1 MGRQRKRDHDYSR
14 LTQWFHPHSLS
25 LSMAR
30 ASIKRLTGVKLLVA
44 GTTPDFSES
53 AGVVEVHVPSIA
65 LHEVVAFE
73 LA

>member
-1 MGRQRKRDHDYSR
+1 
-14 LTQWFHPHSLS
+14 
-25 LSMAR
+25 MAR

>member
-1 MGRQRKRDHDYSR
+1 MKGPVHEIIPIGSQKVSLR
-14 LTQWFHPHSLS
+14 LPSG
-25 LSMAR
+25 
-30 ASIKRLTGVKLLVA
+30 KRLTGVKLLVA